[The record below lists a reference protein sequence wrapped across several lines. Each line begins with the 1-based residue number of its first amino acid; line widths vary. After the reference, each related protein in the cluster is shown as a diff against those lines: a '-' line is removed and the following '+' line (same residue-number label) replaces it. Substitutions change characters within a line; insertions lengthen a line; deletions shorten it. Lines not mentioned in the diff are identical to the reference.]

1 MLNGSKRIFL
11 MEKDEGYMNVIVHR
25 VEVKKRFS
33 SMSLRSLGMYPG
45 AMVTRRKPDWEYGD
59 QDGNRICQQ
68 IIILTYMCFVKW

>member
-1 MLNGSKRIFL
+1 MLFGSKRILF
-11 MEKDEGYMNVIVHR
+11 MEKDESYINVFFQR

-68 IIILTYMCFVKW
+68 KS